1 MHEDPGYL
9 VNSPH
14 NKVISANV
22 NLMYE
27 LLVVIIVKLFM
38 LSFRCKGIRNI
49 QMIIYKMY
57 DKGHKLK
64 RTEINLKTLLYFISR
79 FKSLY
84 YIYDYHIKIL
94 TK

>member
-9 VNSPH
+9 VNSLH

-27 LLVVIIVKLFM
+27 LLVVIIVKPFM

-57 DKGHKLK
+57 DKGLKLK
-64 RTEINLKTLLYFISR
+64 RTEINLKTLLYFKSR
-79 FKSLY
+79 FKNLY
-84 YIYDYHIKIL
+84 YLII
-94 TK
+94 T